1 MNTMPTQCEK
11 CGRPIAEKKP
21 IGVTIY
27 KRDGTVLVQTDCAT
41 LKEAVV
47 KHKANLSN
55 SDLSGSDLRYSDLR
69 DSDLSGSDLSDVE
82 MFHVLFFGKDGTT
95 RITKKQLPDFLKA
108 LGVICDE

>member
-47 KHKANLSN
+47 KHKANLRYSN
-55 SDLSGSDLRYSDLR
+55 LSDSNLSGSDLSGSYLYNSDLR
-69 DSDLSGSDLSDVE
+69 DSDLRC
-82 MFHVLFFGKDGTT
+82 TT
-95 RITKKQLPDFLKA
+95 AQYYVKRIH
-108 LGVICDE
+108 